1 MALKLTSLTP
11 ETLSR
16 LAEHLEWE
24 GSLKSLTPDE
34 KQALSLLNHVNT
46 ISAQIPGSQAAKIFM
61 RNEIRSYFG
70 EFGLP
75 HLFFTFNPSVT
86 HSPIF
91 QLMVG
96 DQSIDLSKRFPF
108 VVPPKERAARVV
120 ADPVAAADFLE
131 F

>member
-46 ISAQIPGSQAAKIFM
+46 ISAQIPGSQAAKIFT
-61 RNEIRSYFG
+61 RNEI
-70 EFGLP
+70 
-75 HLFFTFNPSVT
+75 
-86 HSPIF
+86 
-91 QLMVG
+91 
-96 DQSIDLSKRFPF
+96 
-108 VVPPKERAARVV
+108 
-120 ADPVAAADFLE
+120 
-131 F
+131 